1 MDWGLS
7 PPRGLTGTETC
18 DKISITM
25 KIVIDTEQVLEPA
38 EAAKQIGIGYATIY
52 RWMKSGKIIA
62 IYVSGKALIPKS
74 EIARLEKEI
83 ENPRTLGVGVS
94 KWL

>member
-1 MDWGLS
+1 MSMRTFALNRYGLGII
-7 PPRGLTGTETC
+7 PPQRGLTGTEVC

-25 KIVIDTEQVLEPA
+25 KIIIDTEQVLEPA
-38 EAAKQIGIGYATIY
+38 EAAKQIGVGYATIY

-74 EIARLEKEI
+74 EIARFEKKI
-83 ENPRTLGVGVS
+83 SVG
-94 KWL
+94 

>member
-7 PPRGLTGTETC
+7 PPRGLTRTEAC

-38 EAAKQIGIGYATIY
+38 EAAKQLGIGYATIY

-74 EIARLEKEI
+74 EIARFEKKI
-83 ENPRTLGVGVS
+83 SVG
-94 KWL
+94 